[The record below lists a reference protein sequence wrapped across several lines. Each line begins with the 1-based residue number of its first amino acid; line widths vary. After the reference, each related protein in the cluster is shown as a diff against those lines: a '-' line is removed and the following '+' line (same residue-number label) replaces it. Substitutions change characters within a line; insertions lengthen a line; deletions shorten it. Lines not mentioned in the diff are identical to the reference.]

1 METAQV
7 SDTGPTALAASY
19 GAPHCRTS
27 GSARGVLFQPNAFSL
42 WSVRGDFAAGA
53 SIEWGTDH
61 GDEAVYVVE
70 GGLDCAAGHVAEGST
85 LIVEAGV
92 PMVARPSGPTRV
104 VHCGPDA
111 TASPSGGLLGPARAR
126 GRDVH
131 LVTPA
136 DASSIRFGGDN
147 ATSVYFRDGTCPT
160 CRITFF
166 LYDGTVFDEG
176 YVGVSHV
183 HSEDEI
189 MHVLDGE
196 LHVGQLVAG
205 PGVSI
210 AVPGG
215 LRYSFRTK
223 GPFRYLTYRAD
234 VSTAVVQPGSTP
246 VLETVATLAPLGA
259 ATP

>member
-7 SDTGPTALAASY
+7 SNAGPNALAASY

-27 GSARGVLFQPNAFSL
+27 GSARGALFQPDGFSL
-42 WSVRGDFAAGA
+42 WSVRGELEAG
-53 SIEWGTDH
+53 SSVEWGTDH
-61 GDEAVYVVE
+61 GDEAVYVVQ
-70 GGLDCAAGHVAEGST
+70 GGLDCAAGHVAEGSA

-92 PMVARPSGPTRV
+92 PMVAHSSGPTRV
-104 VHCGPDA
+104 VHVGPVA
-111 TASPSGGLLGPARAR
+111 TTSPRGGLLGPARGR
-126 GRDVH
+126 GRGIHV
-131 LVTPA
+131 VTPE
-136 DASSIRFGGDN
+136 DAPSIRFGEDN

-166 LYDGTVFDEG
+166 LYDGTVFAEG

-189 MHVLDGE
+189 MHVLDGK
-196 LHVGQLVAG
+196 LHVGPLVAG

-259 ATP
+259 